1 MNTENNLPPQA
12 SKPAGE
18 NGIGIAGFV
27 CAVCAVLLG
36 QSFGAMGLWL
46 LGLIFSSIGLSR
58 RPRGFAIAGFV
69 ISIAGIVFLGILL
82 ALGFTL
88 ALLF

>member
-1 MNTENNLPPQA
+1 MNTENNIPPQT
-12 SKPAGE
+12 PRRAGE

-27 CAVCAVLLG
+27 CAVCAVILG
-36 QSFGAMGLWL
+36 QSFSAMALWL

-58 RPRGFAIAGFV
+58 RPRGLAIAGFI
-69 ISIAGIVFLGILL
+69 ISIAGLAFLGFLL

-88 ALLF
+88 AILF

>member
-1 MNTENNLPPQA
+1 MNTENNLPPQTQVRA
-12 SKPAGE
+12 EE

-46 LGLIFSSIGLSR
+46 LGLIFSSIGLTR
-58 RPRGFAIAGFV
+58 RPRGLAIAGFV
-69 ISIAGIVFLGILL
+69 ISIAGLAFLGFLL

-88 ALLF
+88 ALIF